1 MKISIQYQDDVAIV
15 SLAGKFAASADGPVL
30 RSKTQELFDS
40 GIKKLIVDFTGV
52 PYIDSTGL
60 GFLAASHAA
69 AEKAQAKMVLCG
81 IASPV
86 KQILDR
92 VQMAQFFPLVRDQA
106 AALALFAAPAGEPKK
121 S

>member
-1 MKISIQYQDDVAIV
+1 MRVSIQIQDGVAIV
-15 SLAGKFAASADGPVL
+15 SLEGKFAAGTDGPAL

-40 GIKKLIVDFTGV
+40 GTKKVILDFTGV

-60 GFLAASHAA
+60 GFLAAGHAA
-69 AEKAQAKMVLCG
+69 AEKVRAKIVLCG
-81 IASPV
+81 VTPAV

-92 VQMAQFFPLVRDQA
+92 VQMAQFFPLAASQA
-106 AALALFAAPAGEPKK
+106 AALAMFAADGGEESK